1 LQQFLPF
8 LLLLLRFSRQNLSN
22 LRLSLLLQ
30 AFRWQWLCCQ
40 QGLCPQLPLLPCLL
54 PFLLQDQQFCLL
66 LHWPLQRA
74 GRQARVSLA
83 LQEPLLQGHSK
94 LLQMALL
101 LLVLAAVG
109 AVRGPVQLQVPAVL
123 GRQLCWGELTAGVAA
138 IAVQEQLVC

>member
-1 LQQFLPF
+1 LP
-8 LLLLLRFSRQNLSN
+8 RH
-22 LRLSLLLQ
+22 LSLLLR
-30 AFRWQWLCCQ
+30 AFRLGLCCQ
-40 QGLCPQLPLLPCLL
+40 QGLCQHQLPLVPSLL

-66 LHWPLQRA
+66 RCWPLQRA

-109 AVRGPVQLQVPAVL
+109 AVCGPVQLQVPAVL